1 MTTQSEN
8 LSSVEFVQQL
18 KKDIQAFPKI
28 RIKHPFLKA
37 VCNGTATMDQIR
49 AWAIQDYQFRAAVP
63 RIAMLRYLACTDPEI
78 AQKLWGV
85 VEEETR
91 GMDTGT
97 AGHNEL
103 AIRFAESIGVT
114 RSQLENAE
122 LRPSTAAHLYYVELI
137 IHTLPWFVVMAI
149 QIGAEG
155 TFGPAAAALGNGFV
169 KQYGMKPDDVRFF
182 TVHSEADEE
191 HGSLAEEIAVRY
203 LHSSQLQELT
213 RKHNFRRME
222 LLYDIWSIEGF

>member
-1 MTTQSEN
+1 MPIEHQS
-8 LSSVEFVQQL
+8 LSSVAFVEQL

-63 RIAMLRYLACTDPEI
+63 RIAMLRYLACNDPEI

-91 GMDTGT
+91 GMDTGS

-103 AIRFAESIGVT
+103 AVRFAESIGLT
-114 RSQLENAE
+114 RHQLETAE

-155 TFGPAAAALGNGFV
+155 TFGPAAAALGHGFT

-203 LHSSQLQELT
+203 LHSPHLQEQT
-213 RKHNFRRME
+213 REHTFRRME
-222 LLYDIWSIEGF
+222 LLYDIWSIDGF